1 MRYQL
6 AVSPINW
13 RNDDMPDLG
22 QENTVDKFFSEAKQ
36 AGYAGVEMGA
46 QFPKQADA
54 LQALM
59 APYGLRLAGGWY
71 DMGLLT
77 RDART
82 EFDAMEQH
90 CQLLL
95 GMGCKLVIVAETI
108 GSSAHSDI
116 NRPLSARHVMTRD
129 EWRTFLTRL
138 EELARRTADLGLPLS
153 FHAHMGTVIQSAED
167 IDRLMNETRHTNL
180 LFDTGHLHYAG
191 AQPLD
196 IFRHYAD
203 RINHIHLKDIRQEA
217 IDLVRREDRSFLEG
231 VLNGTFTVPNDGDLD
246 FAPILKVI
254 DASDYQGWLVV
265 EAEQDPDKAPPAPLA
280 LAARNYICEL
290 LKI

>member
-1 MRYQL
+1 MRYHL

-22 QENTVDKFFSEAKQ
+22 KDNSVTKFFSEAKQ

-59 APYGLRLAGGWY
+59 QPHGLRLASGWY

-90 CQLLL
+90 RQLLL

-108 GSSAHSDI
+108 NSSVHSDI
-116 NRPLSARHVMTRD
+116 NRPLSTRHAMTRD
-129 EWRTFLTRL
+129 EWQTFLTRL
-138 EELARRTADLGLPLS
+138 DELAQRSADLGLPLS
-153 FHAHMGTVIQSAED
+153 FHAHMGTVVQSAAD
-167 IDRLMNETRHTNL
+167 IERLMNETRHTNL

-196 IFRHYAD
+196 IFRLYRD
-203 RINHIHLKDIRQEA
+203 RINHIHLKDIRQEV
-217 IDLVRREDRSFLEG
+217 IDLVKREDRSFLDG

-246 FAPILKVI
+246 FAPILKAI
-254 DASDYQGWLVV
+254 DASAYQGWLVV

-280 LAARNYICEL
+280 LAAHDYICEL